1 MDPAAAVNKD
11 TGEANPYLPEVAANP
26 SPFYEELRSS
36 CPVASFEGFGRGTWI
51 VSRFEDV
58 RYVLRHPEIFSSD
71 IVAVDIGQDRPLIP
85 LQVDP
90 PHHAKYRRV
99 IDPTL
104 GPHEIAPLETEVRK
118 LVNELIDGFIDRGE
132 VDAHREFTVPL
143 PCTVFLQLCG
153 LPLEDLDQFLDW
165 KDGII
170 RPDTEDLDEAAR
182 MRKEAGAA
190 MYAYFEDALDQ
201 REGAGG
207 DDLLSRFFTSEVDGR
222 RMSREEMLDI
232 CYLFILGG
240 LDTVTSTLDCSLAYL
255 AQCSEHRQ
263 ALSDDPTLVPAAVEE
278 LLRLH
283 TPVMQVLRAVA
294 QPTELHGVKMEP
306 GDTVMVMLGA
316 ADTDPSE
323 FGGQADDYDVFRE
336 ANRHLAF
343 GGGPHRCLGSH
354 LARFELR
361 LALEEWHRR
370 IADYRITE
378 GAELVYSPGIREI
391 ADFPLVITAAADQV
405 RDSSG
410 AAT

>member
-1 MDPAAAVNKD
+1 MDPAGAVNRD

-26 SPFYEELRSS
+26 VPFYAELRDE
-36 CPVASFEGFGRGTWI
+36 CPVATFEGFGRGTWI

-118 LVNELIDGFIDRGE
+118 LVNELIDSFIDRGE
-132 VDAHREFTVPL
+132 VDAHAEFAVPL

-153 LPLEDLDQFLDW
+153 LPLDNLDQFLAW

-170 RPDTEDLDEAAR
+170 RPDTEDPEEAAR
-182 MRKEAGAA
+182 IRKETGAS
-190 MYAYFEDALDQ
+190 MYAYFETALDE

-207 DDLLSRFFTSEVDGR
+207 TDLLSRFFTSEVDGR

-255 AQCSEHRQ
+255 AEYPEHRQ
-263 ALSDDPTLVPAAVEE
+263 ALAEDQSLIPAAVEE

-294 QPTELHGVKMEP
+294 QPTEMHGVKMEP

-316 ADTDPSE
+316 ADTDPTE
-323 FGGQADDYDVFRE
+323 FGGRAGDYDIGRE

-370 IADYRITE
+370 IADYSVAE
-378 GAELVYSPGIREI
+378 GAQLAYSPGIREI
-391 ADFPLVITAAADQV
+391 AELPMRFTAAAA
-405 RDSSG
+405 G
-410 AAT
+410 PTN